1 MKTPLCALTWEAIA
15 KRISFLFCLTLPQGW
30 ADNSCDLSHLL
41 IIKPG
46 KKREKPFNEVKSQSL
61 LELLGD
67 LPHIANA
74 VIYICFFPLG
84 WEFKIELQGDYMI

>member
-30 ADNSCDLSHLL
+30 ADDSCDLSHLL

-61 LELLGD
+61 LELLGNS
-67 LPHIANA
+67 PHIDNA
-74 VIYICFFPLG
+74 VRYTWVFF
-84 WEFKIELQGDYMI
+84 LQDENSK